1 MTDKMSQTKSL
12 SRIHSPRNPQTLA
25 ALGKQLRHVRE
36 TAGLAQGRVKD
47 MRQGTI
53 SKIENGL
60 EVTLDSFITYATS
73 LGLEVALVPIGQAAL
88 FQAGRTA
95 SRPVPIDLLD
105 EFDYLKDAE

>member
-1 MTDKMSQTKSL
+1 MPKHSSP
-12 SRIHSPRNPQTLA
+12 SRLHSPRNPQTLA

-36 TAGLAQGRVKD
+36 AAGLAQGRVKD
-47 MRQGTI
+47 MRQGTV

-73 LGLEVALVPIGQAAL
+73 LGLEIALVPIGQAVL

-95 SRPVPIDLLD
+95 NRPAAVDLLD
-105 EFDYLKDAE
+105 EFDDLRDAK

>member
-1 MTDKMSQTKSL
+1 MPSIKSP
-12 SRIHSPRNPQTLA
+12 SRIRNPQTLA

-47 MRQGTI
+47 MRQGTV

-73 LGLEVALVPIGQAAL
+73 LGLEIALVPIGQAAVL
-88 FQAGRTA
+88 QAGRSVGRSA
-95 SRPVPIDLLD
+95 PVDLLD
-105 EFDYLKDAE
+105 EFDYLRDGQ